1 MDRSVHV
8 SRRVSRGG
16 AEIAE
21 IRLARPR
28 RGNAL
33 DEVML
38 GEIAEAAADL
48 ARDPALRAV
57 LLTGEGRHFC
67 AGADLN
73 WMRRGACMAEADN
86 LRDARHLVTALRG
99 LSALPM
105 PVIAV
110 AQGCTYGGGLGLL
123 ACADMVL
130 AEEAA
135 TFRFSEPCLGLVPAV
150 IGPFVVRAIG
160 VRRARGRFLAAEAF
174 GARAA
179 LADGLVHE
187 VVAAD
192 ALPER
197 VEALLASVAACGPE
211 ALRGCKSLLGQLQE
225 HDGLS
230 EEAEST
236 CRLIA
241 RLRVGAEAQE
251 GMAAF
256 LAKRRPAWIPAVG
269 EAA

>member
-1 MDRSVHV
+1 M
-8 SRRVSRGG
+8 
-16 AEIAE
+16 
-21 IRLARPR
+21 
-28 RGNAL
+28 
-33 DEVML
+33 
-38 GEIAEAAADL
+38 
-48 ARDPALRAV
+48 

-73 WMRRGACMAEADN
+73 WMRRGACMGEADN

-99 LSALPM
+99 LAALPM

-160 VRRARGRFLAAEAF
+160 VRRARRRFLAAEAF
-174 GARAA
+174 DARDA

-187 VVAAD
+187 VAAAD
-192 ALPER
+192 
-197 VEALLASVAACGPE
+197 

-225 HDGLS
+225 HTGS
-230 EEAEST
+230 RRRRRAPAASSPACGSARRRRRAWPPSWPSAAPPGSRPSARPPEAPPSLPPF
-236 CRLIA
+236 R
-241 RLRVGAEAQE
+241 
-251 GMAAF
+251 
-256 LAKRRPAWIPAVG
+256 
-269 EAA
+269 